1 MGWTCYDRPVSDPR
15 AELDSLYTWNSD
27 GNSNRVLKSAT
38 VGPAYYAAVET
49 IDAQGVRNVWVGV
62 ALFETRPFGYKD
74 MGEGMGPCE
83 RRCPRGILELLT
95 PLDPAKAGY
104 AEEWRADCW
113 RNLGGDE
120 RMRQLAE
127 LKANSPLR
135 SCKAQDD
142 VDGLALFDVARQPSL
157 F

>member
-1 MGWTCYDRPVSDPR
+1 MGWTIYQEAVSDPR
-15 AELDSLYTWNSD
+15 EELDRVYN
-27 GNSNRVLKSAT
+27 GGANRVLASAT
-38 VGPAYYAAVET
+38 VGREYYAAVEFT
-49 IDAQGVRNVWVGV
+49 GDDGTCAVWAGV

-113 RNLGGDE
+113 RNLGGND
-120 RMRQLAE
+120 RTRQLAE
-127 LKANSPLR
+127 LKAAAPLR

-142 VDGLALFDVARQPSL
+142 VDGLALFDQVRQPAL